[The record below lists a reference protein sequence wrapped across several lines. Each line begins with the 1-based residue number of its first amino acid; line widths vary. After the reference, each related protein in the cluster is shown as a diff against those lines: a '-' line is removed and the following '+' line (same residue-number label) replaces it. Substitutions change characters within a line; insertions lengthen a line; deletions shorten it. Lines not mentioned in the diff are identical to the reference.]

1 MSAARIGIDVGAARV
16 GVAVTDPG
24 GVVVLPLTTLA
35 RDAENDTDIS
45 QVAELVA
52 EREAAAVVVGL
63 PLNLD
68 GSDSASTQAARQ
80 WATRLSQLIGATP
93 VHLVDERLTTVSAY
107 RDLRDGGKNARQA
120 RAFID
125 QQSAALIL
133 QVALDTER
141 ATGRPA
147 GVRVGG
153 RKPRTSKQSRH
164 SRPRDDVAEG

>member
-24 GVVVLPLTTLA
+24 GVVVLPLTTLE
-35 RDAENDTDIS
+35 RDATGDRDITE
-45 QVAELVA
+45 VAGLVA
-52 EREAAAVVVGL
+52 ERQAAAVVVGL

-68 GSDSASTQAARQ
+68 GSDSASTAAARD
-80 WATRLSQLIGATP
+80 WATRLSSRIGATP

-120 RAFID
+120 REFID

-153 RKPRTSKQSRH
+153 RKPRHR
-164 SRPRDDVAEG
+164 RARGDVAKG

>member
-1 MSAARIGIDVGAARV
+1 MVARIGIDVGAARV

-24 GVVVLPLTTLA
+24 GVVVLPLTTLK
-35 RDAENDTDIS
+35 RDPAGDSDIT
-45 QVAELVA
+45 QVVDLVT
-52 EREAAAVVVGL
+52 EREAAGVVVGL

-68 GSDSASTQAARQ
+68 GSDSASTQAARD
-80 WATRLSQLIGATP
+80 WALRLSRLIGATP
-93 VHLVDERLTTVSAY
+93 VQLVDERLTTVSAY

-120 RAFID
+120 REFID

-153 RKPRTSKQSRH
+153 RKPRQSKRSRG
-164 SRPRDDVAEG
+164 RDDVAKG